1 MDEGLQ
7 KIIGLCLIGYGA
19 LWCFWGYKFFRTL
32 ITIYGFFIGAIIGY
46 LLGTIAK
53 EQAATIF
60 FALIGGAGCA
70 LLVNMV
76 YNVSI
81 FLIGASLGS
90 FVYQLLGFLAGQQ
103 LPSILAIILFVAG
116 GIIALKIVKLAI
128 VLGTSFSGSST
139 IIIGA
144 LLLFGSQYDIQRLFT
159 SRTEYS
165 QLLLMVAG
173 ILILG
178 IIGFLHQY
186 KIAFGI
192 PFSTTNV
199 NTHVKSEMN
208 DNKNHSLN
216 TTEKPTNTQATIK
229 SKKQVMDESIQV
241 YCKNCGKKINSK
253 ARFCKYCGTE
263 NTFGKM

>member
-7 KIIGLCLIGYGA
+7 KIIGICLIGYGA

-32 ITIYGFFIGAIIGY
+32 ITIYGFFIGVIIGY

-53 EQAATIF
+53 EQAAAIF

-81 FLIGASLGS
+81 FLIGASFGG

-103 LPSILAIILFVAG
+103 FPPILAIILFVVG

-144 LLLFGSQYDIQRLFT
+144 LLFGSQYDIQRLYS
-159 SRTEYS
+159 SRLEHS
-165 QLLLMVAG
+165 QLLLMAT
-173 ILILG
+173 IMIIIG
-178 IIGFLHQY
+178 IIGFLIQY

-192 PFSTTNV
+192 SFSTTNV
-199 NTHVKSEMN
+199 STHVKPEMN
-208 DNKNHSLN
+208 DKKKHSPN
-216 TTEKPTNTQATIK
+216 TTEKNTNIQDKIK
-229 SKKQVMDESIQV
+229 SEKQVVNESVQFF
-241 YCKNCGKKINSK
+241 CKNCGNKISSK
-253 ARFCKYCGTE
+253 AKFCKYCGIE
-263 NTFGKM
+263 NTFGKI